1 MHQIGVDLRPLPKTW
16 SGNRYIITTWLTI
29 SLNGQKQNHYQ
40 TRAERVALFLYTM
53 ICRYVSGCDMPYNY
67 YFTCWRCHC
76 MEVYSSLLHI
86 PFFCRYGCTKILIS
100 DQGREFV
107 NKVNE
112 SLFQCFKTE
121 DRASTAYHPQTNG
134 LVERYNQTLQRSLVK
149 LVNKEQHNWDE
160 YIDGV
165 LFAYRTAKQS
175 LPSLLHL
182 SWCTA
187 GMYKKHITIEC
198 MHDVSEICM
207 GLCIRD
213 GLCLTR
219 SQNTLGR
226 ECIDCLIQ
234 QQVEHWTR
242 LSMGVGKY

>member
-16 SGNRYIITTWLTI
+16 RSLHHHHMVDYFSKWPEAKPLPDESWRGSSI
-29 SLNGQKQNHYQ
+29 SIYDDLQ
-40 TRAERVALFLYTM
+40 
-53 ICRYVSGCDMPYNY
+53 ISGCDMPYNY

-76 MEVYSSLLHI
+76 MEIYSSMLHI
-86 PFFCRYGCTKILIS
+86 TFFSRYGCTKILIS
-100 DQGREFV
+100 DQGREFD

-134 LVERYNQTLQRSLVK
+134 LVEWYNQTLQWSLVK

-187 GMYKKHITIEC
+187 GTYKKHITIEC

-213 GLCLTR
+213 GLGLTR

-234 QQVEHWTR
+234 QQVEH
-242 LSMGVGKY
+242 